1 MGFLYRKPE
10 SLRISGESDVNHFR
24 VIFQTIANKEK
35 ETQMDIENQEIGNN
49 DKPAIMKSALAGL
62 LVGGL
67 IGAGTML
74 LFAPQPGAKT
84 RTELQ
89 QGAIRLR
96 DKTTETVKG
105 TVAQARTKASQVKA
119 DMQIKVGN
127 LQHKGQDLL
136 ARQLDRVSHAA
147 EAGKKAIEQSKDG
160 TLAA

>member
-1 MGFLYRKPE
+1 M
-10 SLRISGESDVNHFR
+10 N
-24 VIFQTIANKEK
+24 
-35 ETQMDIENQEIGNN
+35 IENQEIRNI
-49 DKPAIMKSALAGL
+49 DKPVRAKSVLAGL

-96 DKTTETVKG
+96 DKTSETVKG
-105 TVAQARTKASQVKA
+105 TVTQAKTKASQIKA

-136 ARQLDRVSHAA
+136 SRQLDRVSHAA
-147 EAGKKAIEQSKDG
+147 EAGKNAIKNSEEH
-160 TLAA
+160 TVV